1 MKKIVLASLAFVS
14 IVSYAQYENIYFKDV
29 QFENENVKVDFTD
42 IVALPKEVKFKMT
55 IINKTNNYLIY
66 DSNQSSFVIPEK
78 TVTSSE
84 KNLLIEPLKTK
95 KRVMRATGEGLNSV
109 RNFKYICE
117 GFSSVSLQ
125 DPAKAEQFKLPA
137 SVNEFNAGQFKV
149 SLSASSK
156 ETQKTSVK
164 FAITYN
170 GDNLGF
176 VFPSKVA
183 AVMPDGN
190 SYATANS
197 DDDAIIMKKGETENV
212 TLNWTRMPG
221 GKVNDMQLVEMFLT
235 FEGVFVEGVSKK
247 ISGGSVEVAWDEAL
261 TDAKK

>member
-1 MKKIVLASLAFVS
+1 MKKLVLASLAFIS
-14 IVSYAQYENIYFKDV
+14 IATYAQYENVYFKDV
-29 QFENENVKVDFTD
+29 QFENENVKVEFTD

-66 DSNQSSFVIPEK
+66 DSNESSFVIPDK

-95 KRVMRATGEGLNSV
+95 KRVMRATGDALNSV

-117 GFSSVSLQ
+117 GFSSISLQ
-125 DPAKAEQFKLPA
+125 DPAKVERFRLPA
-137 SVNEFNAGQFKV
+137 SVNEFSAGNFKV
-149 SLSASSK
+149 NLVASSK

-164 FAITYN
+164 FAITYI

-176 VFPSKVA
+176 VFPSKVS
-183 AVMPDGN
+183 AVMPDGT
-190 SYATANS
+190 SYATANA
-197 DDDAIIMKKGETENV
+197 DEDALIMKKGESENM

-235 FEGVFVEGVSKK
+235 FEGVFAEGVSKK
-247 ISGGSVEVAWDEAL
+247 INGGSVEVTWDEAL
-261 TDAKK
+261 TEAKK